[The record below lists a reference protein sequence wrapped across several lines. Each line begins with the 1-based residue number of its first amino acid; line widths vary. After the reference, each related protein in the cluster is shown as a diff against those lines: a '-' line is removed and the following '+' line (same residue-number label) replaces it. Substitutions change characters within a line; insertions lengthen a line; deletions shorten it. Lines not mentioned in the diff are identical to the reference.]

1 MRKRDKSV
9 PSVIWDQFI
18 QTAHQI
24 RSDHLTS
31 SGSDVWSLSFL
42 MSFPQKFIPMCSMV
56 VVSRHQPQPQPE
68 NEVIVYQSVSS
79 PKRGVVV
86 TLIRL

>member
-1 MRKRDKSV
+1 
-9 PSVIWDQFI
+9 
-18 QTAHQI
+18 
-24 RSDHLTS
+24 
-31 SGSDVWSLSFL
+31 
-42 MSFPQKFIPMCSMV
+42 MSFPPKFTPMCSMV
-56 VVSRHQPQPQPE
+56 VVSQPQPQPE